1 MVGINE
7 EDLSFIRFLDAA
19 SREMYRDH
27 RNNKFCCDRGF
38 FYALLMGFRWA
49 PLKES
54 PPASRSPWMR
64 DLYAILPIVG
74 WDDPHL
80 TIRIRGVDIPLNAS
94 LFNDALEV
102 PMVPNMVYEDKL
114 KEMVLG

>member
-1 MVGINE
+1 
-7 EDLSFIRFLDAA
+7 
-19 SREMYRDH
+19 
-27 RNNKFCCDRGF
+27 
-38 FYALLMGFRWA
+38 MGFIWA